1 MFVSALKIHFLCQ
14 APIYAATFSPDGTH
28 LVSAGD
34 DNRVLVWDL
43 RNGKILKELRG
54 HTDTLYSVA
63 FSRDSSMLVS
73 GGLDNSIRVWNAE
86 AILKLG
92 TDEQSSNDSLS
103 HLISAYSTKATSV
116 LELHFSQGNL
126 LLAAGLHETR

>member
-1 MFVSALKIHFLCQ
+1 MS
-14 APIYAATFSPDGTH
+14 FSPDGTY

-34 DNRVLVWDL
+34 DNRVLVWDI
-43 RNGKILKELRG
+43 RNGRILKDLRG

-63 FSRDSSMLVS
+63 FSKDGSMLVS

-86 AILKLG
+86 TVLKTG
-92 TDEQSSNDSLS
+92 NEGKSASDC
-103 HLISAYSTKATSV
+103 LISAYSTKATSV